1 MKKRDSHF
9 NHLGKKMPYKV
20 DDNFFED
27 VTSKILEQLKKEEK
41 NKLRYPRIHHVRPRR
56 RYILYWSSSVAALI
70 ALAFLWQVIY
80 HADKPNSFV
89 SENRTEKNVSQS
101 LNVLPI
107 LTDTQVTAYRP
118 GNTYI
123 EDISVAYNPEPVSEI
138 TQAADS
144 LIQNISD
151 EELLL
156 LAEMIGVNTYEYK
169 N

>member
-1 MKKRDSHF
+1 MKKKDFDF
-9 NHLGKKMPYKV
+9 NQVGKKMPYKV
-20 DDNFFED
+20 NDNFFED
-27 VTSKILEQLKKEEK
+27 VTSKILEQLEKEEK
-41 NKLRYPRIHHVRPRR
+41 NKLRYVRPHRR
-56 RYILYWSSSVAALI
+56 HILYWSSSVAALI
-70 ALAFLWQVIY
+70 ALVFLWQGIY

-101 LNVLPI
+101 QNILPI
-107 LTDTQVTAYRP
+107 LTDTQATAYRP
-118 GNTYI
+118 SNAYI

>member
-1 MKKRDSHF
+1 MKKRDFDF
-9 NHLGKKMPYKV
+9 NQVGKKMPYKV
-20 DDNFFED
+20 DDNFFEN
-27 VTSKILEQLKKEEK
+27 VTSKILEQWKKEEK
-41 NKLRYPRIHHVRPRR
+41 TKSCSFGIHVRPHRR
-56 RYILYWSSSVAALI
+56 HILYWSSSVAALV

-89 SENRTEKNVSQS
+89 AENRTENNVSQS
-101 LNVLPI
+101 QNVLPI
-107 LTDTQVTAYRP
+107 LSDTQATAYQP
-118 GNTYI
+118 SNAYI
-123 EDISVAYNPEPVSEI
+123 EDMSAAYNPEPVSEI